1 MQEINFNSNYVV
13 IFERNHKF
21 FTVCKLEREREK
33 ELKEKGRKDFLFSA
47 SDCYIV
53 NKGIVIIS
61 SIPHICFSLE
71 YGH

>member
-1 MQEINFNSNYVV
+1 MLLYLREITSSSLFVSW
-13 IFERNHKF
+13 R
-21 FTVCKLEREREK
+21 ERER

-47 SDCYIV
+47 SDWYIV
-53 NKGIVIIS
+53 NEGIVIIS